1 MARER
6 KFSTDE
12 LFRATKQLL
21 LQNGYEGFTI
31 SLLAERLDVSRGSIY
46 KYFENKEELLT
57 EYMIFE
63 MEMFLRELK
72 KVELLQGFNAQFD
85 YILNLIFEN
94 TEIHQIIGMGQSIPT
109 NLTSKAQEN
118 KQRLDQQHFE
128 MYQQLQ
134 GVISLGKEEQM
145 LKGHLPDSVIL
156 GFIFQSITI
165 PNHFGIPQTQW
176 FSSIKEVLKSGLFA
190 ENN

>member
-63 MEMFLRELK
+63 MDMFLRELK
-72 KVELLQGFNAQFD
+72 KIEFHQGFNAQFD

-109 NLTSKAQEN
+109 NLTLKAQEN

-134 GVISLGKEEQM
+134 GVIILGKEEQM

>member
-12 LFRATKQLL
+12 LYRATKQLL
-21 LQNGYEGFTI
+21 LQHGYEGFTI

-63 MEMFLRELK
+63 MDLFLRELK
-72 KVELLQGFNAQFD
+72 KAEFYQGFNAQFD

-118 KQRLDQQHFE
+118 KQRLDQQHIE
-128 MYQQLQ
+128 MYKRLQ
-134 GVISLGKEEQM
+134 GVISLGKKEQK
-145 LKGHLPDSVIL
+145 LKSHLPDSVIL

-165 PNHFGIPQTQW
+165 PNHFGIPESQW
-176 FSSIKEVLKSGLFA
+176 FSSITEVLKSGMFVKS
-190 ENN
+190 N

>member
-12 LFRATKQLL
+12 LYRATKQLL
-21 LQNGYEGFTI
+21 LQHGYEGFTI

-63 MEMFLRELK
+63 MDLFLRELK
-72 KVELLQGFNAQFD
+72 KAEFYQGFNAQFD

-118 KQRLDQQHFE
+118 KQRLDQQHLE

-134 GVISLGKEEQM
+134 GVISLGKKEQM

-176 FSSIKEVLKSGLFA
+176 FSSIKEVLMSGLFA